1 MGTPSNTNTTTQ
13 SPLFELGQL
22 CYTPGAQ
29 DVMQRYQVNPFQ
41 LLSRHV
47 TGDWGDLCA
56 EDAESNNNA
65 LKEGTRIFSA
75 YVLPS
80 PASEGQSLEPAKV
93 WVITEA
99 DQSVT
104 TILLPEEY

>member
-1 MGTPSNTNTTTQ
+1 MGTPSTTTAQ
-13 SPLFELGQL
+13 PPLFELGQL

-29 DVMQRYQVNPFQ
+29 GVMKRYQVNPFQ
-41 LLSRHV
+41 LLSLHV

-65 LKEGTRIFSA
+65 LKEGSRIFSA
-75 YVLPS
+75 YVLP
-80 PASEGQSLEPAKV
+80 PPLSEGQSLAPAKV
-93 WVITEA
+93 WIITEA

>member
-1 MGTPSNTNTTTQ
+1 MGTSLNTAAQ
-13 SPLFELGQL
+13 PPLFELGQL

-47 TGDWGDLCA
+47 TGDWGDLCK
-56 EDAESNNNA
+56 EDADANNNA
-65 LKEGTRIFSA
+65 LNEGSRIFSS
-75 YVLPS
+75 YVMPPPL
-80 PASEGQSLEPAKV
+80 SEGQSLEPAKV